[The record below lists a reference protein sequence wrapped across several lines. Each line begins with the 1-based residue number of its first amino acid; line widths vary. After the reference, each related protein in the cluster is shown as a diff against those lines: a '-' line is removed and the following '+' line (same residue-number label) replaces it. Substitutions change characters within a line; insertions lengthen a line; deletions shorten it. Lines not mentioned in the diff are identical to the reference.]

1 MGRYQS
7 TISYCAGS
15 RKESPRRHGGTEQDR
30 KNHEWI
36 SNIGHSELSS
46 VPPRLRGDL
55 ILSILFA
62 TLLFVF
68 ALLPAGVSWAED
80 ELLDKPFR
88 HLFVP
93 LEEFDAV
100 MARNRKGVLLKRPEF
115 EALVAEAIK
124 NKSSEVRPAG
134 LVVSSANYTAKI
146 DGDLLVVTATIQFS
160 NFEKTWAELHF
171 PSDGLSVEKCQ
182 INGQPALAGWHGE
195 NPNLLRIFT
204 DQPGAGTLTLD
215 LSARLS
221 AVGSD
226 LSTAFGVIPAASG
239 ELVVSLPAGKFLVAD
254 GTSLARAGAGDA
266 PAEYRVAIG
275 GKNHVALQITNRQ
288 ASTRTDSLT
297 LINTAMAVA
306 VAPGEVSWST
316 KANLQVVGRPLDKVV
331 CTVPMTLEI
340 TGVESTG
347 LDSWQLAAAP
357 NDPSRTTITLAYR
370 QAFDGNREITFRGV
384 LKAAN
389 DMAWEVPTL
398 VFNDITSQVGIAE
411 VRYPAGVR
419 LRVGELD
426 GVRTVV
432 SQAAA
437 AENGDS
443 LLHFQI
449 WKPGFRLPFVTEPKT
464 REVRAAVT
472 NLLDLNSSGLDFTSV
487 INLQTRLAPLFD
499 AQIHLPASWQIR
511 SVFLGDQPITWQ
523 VIPME
528 AGVNQIRVT
537 FPTPIPAEGTVAL
550 TINAGLEPEK
560 WPVEDEPVR
569 VALPKI
575 QLPQA
580 AVIEGLYGI
589 TAESALDLVPSE
601 LLGLDGPSP
610 EELALLKQKISA
622 SGRELRLGFSLQDSE
637 YRGQLAVSRK
647 PARISSQANTFF
659 RIEPDM
665 LSSHIETLLKIEGG
679 GVRKL
684 IVDLPEAT
692 GTDLRFQLSP
702 GLIPMPQ
709 PNHGGQQ
716 GVTIPYVPI
725 PPLIVEQTAEAPRGN
740 LRRWT
745 LRLDRY
751 ATETSLLSVDIR
763 HPKPAQGPFNCPVLS
778 VIGAERETGF
788 VAIEAS
794 QEQFLS
800 PLATDLSGQPLI
812 KVDPV
817 DFPPARYRPKEPI
830 VAGYRYTRPG
840 WALAVGEQRFDRA
853 HVPTAVGHSAA
864 YQTVLGRN
872 GELQHQADL
881 VFTAI
886 GVQNLKV
893 QLPGDVDLWAVQL
906 DGQPQEIRRQ
916 GEGLLVAV
924 PQDNNTEARHALTL
938 FYRAQA
944 QGSQPLGSDFR
955 QVPPSFTVLDGQ
967 GAEQPLTI
975 LTQSWRLDHPD
986 HLLLVES
993 PGAFQPRADLDQ
1005 DGSLGQ
1011 WSSLLRAPSPK
1022 QIRDSLF
1029 LVSILFLGVWG
1040 VRKTVERFG
1049 WSRAFGG
1056 SAVGFFAVLVVWAQL
1071 PMGPGGRVAVD
1082 FDTAG
1087 LAPKA
1092 SSAPASSTNRVIANS
1107 QADIDAIKPFGMV
1120 DPADGG
1126 AMGGFGGGGGGF
1138 GVAGGMPGGVPLP
1151 APMTEAPFAPPAPAA
1166 EPTPLAA
1173 EFAPAKED
1181 AAKAI
1186 DESVVME
1193 SLKSEEKSKDRF
1205 VGARLGSELQEGR
1218 AGRLDPMAGA
1228 QDGNADAPAPSMDA
1242 LIATD
1247 KKPQQGLPNNFS
1259 DEFDTNG
1266 NGIVDG
1272 RKPADGPAQPQAKLG
1287 GLLSLALAL
1296 VRPDDSR
1303 TREFTYLGEGNTA
1316 VDLHLKFIQRDKS
1329 RDWTGFVMAVV
1340 VVAAWF
1346 LRKLPLTQLGALIA
1360 LLILGSLAIAPLL
1373 PTRCQAVIDGLFFG
1387 GWAALLL
1394 GLVYFGLRC
1403 LKARCCPEVPRT
1415 TTVPLTTTALL
1426 LAMFLA
1432 PGLVSAQEQK
1442 AAPEPEAKLPNHV
1455 VLPYTGDD
1463 PSTADRVY
1471 IPQHLY
1477 LELYKRAH
1485 PEEAVKPAAPIEGW
1499 VVEALHAATFEEAGS
1514 SATVHVKSRMM
1525 LITTRD
1531 TQFAQVL
1538 PIREVALKSAVLDG
1552 KPAAVQTVAT
1562 GYTVVVDKPGL
1573 HVLDVEFDLP
1583 ATTEGPAGRFTLKT
1597 NPTAAAK
1604 LSVQLPKIMG
1614 DRDLKVNGATGLY
1627 RIRETETGPMLETAI
1642 VDRVGDITVS
1652 WQPRAVRG
1660 AGNTIVH
1667 VDTGAAIIVDDTGL
1681 QVNHQFA
1688 YKVRQGAINE
1698 VVFQAPP
1705 ALAIREI
1712 SGPDVGGWQLDGEKD
1727 STRLKVFLR
1736 RTVEDQTNI
1745 TIDLFSPLPVAA
1757 EAQNLPLPEL
1767 VPMDATREIGQVG
1780 LFASGEFAMR
1790 VIDAKGA
1797 AQIDV
1802 GKYQPVAMPHRPE
1815 AAPLAAYRFATRPAS
1830 LTVSL
1835 SRRQPETKC
1844 VAEHGVLVGP
1854 RKLEWASHLQFDLT
1868 GAPRPSVSVT
1878 LPPDYMLMD
1887 VDGSEFISDWY
1898 DTPGEGGYRT
1908 LTVEFDQPRLGQVT
1922 LLLTGQTPRKPEA
1935 TSADL
1940 LPPAAVG
1947 VAKLTSSLAVWLS
1960 DIYSATVRSSDGWKN
1975 APPEQLSDQLRGL
1988 RPIPVQFAFR
1998 ATAAAVQ
2005 PVIVDLSKQV
2015 AQLSADLVVLSAVA
2029 DDSIDYGLTF
2039 RWKISRAATDTFRF
2053 TTPGWLKDR
2062 LELTVPGLRQVDSKV
2077 LDTGEILWTVQL
2089 IDAVRNQFLC
2099 SGVVT
2104 LPPSADD
2111 MVQIPDVRFMDQT
2124 ETGELVP
2131 LESQRRCAIM
2141 VNRSQGQLLPIDDRL
2156 INKIPREQLP
2166 LVVQST
2172 LLDQALSITELS
2184 AQQAL
2189 PRWKISRNATQDT
2202 GRATVTGSDLVTSLT
2217 WDGTWRTKAT
2227 YTVRN
2232 RGQQFL
2238 GLKLPE
2244 GSQLLSVFVKG
2255 QPSRTVTTKLK
2266 EQPIH
2271 LVPLPQT
2278 SVVDLSFDVQITLS
2292 GKLATPLKP
2301 GGLTTQQISLPA
2313 PDVISRDESTDF
2325 GLTVAHTSWQIHTPD
2340 KLDVTL
2346 LRDGSN
2352 VEQLSEEESLLTLE
2366 IQRLDRLRADVDE
2379 MVQIVKSSGPASQK
2393 YQAANNLRQLNRAL
2407 QQQPSFGKPVSKPEA
2422 AQLYEQARTYNESL
2436 QKQINDNTPNS
2447 GEDDAV
2453 QQALPQVQLQ
2463 SDNRD
2468 FVNTNNFSVITSNV
2482 GDGIVVQDSSGVSLK
2497 FDSGSFAG
2505 AVKKSEAAGAKG
2517 KVQQRGR
2524 GELRRSLATQSYGNA
2539 IQGSSQGG
2547 PLGDIKANFRGAM
2560 PNQNGVT
2567 DLHANDFGVQS
2578 QIGPSWNRPEA
2589 LVLQGGTD
2597 LSFAIGSGTV
2607 NGRAWT
2613 QVGGLSLPVQIPEEG
2628 GKTVFSRVGGSPKV
2642 TLALRPRQ
2650 ASTHTLT
2657 WLWSLC
2663 WAAFAVWVMRR
2674 IRHASSSQSFRP
2686 VLGFMA
2692 GLAAIGF
2699 LLLPGDLRALS
2710 LLVFVVSL
2718 IGAMLIGARKLV
2730 EPQE

>member
-1 MGRYQS
+1 MGSYQLS
-7 TISYCAGS
+7 VVSCQKAGPGPRAEGLGPEEGLGVRVRHLQAECRS
-15 RKESPRRHGGTEQDR
+15 FATPLRWLVALFALCLTVLSPRST
-30 KNHEWI
+30 
-36 SNIGHSELSS
+36 
-46 VPPRLRGDL
+46 
-55 ILSILFA
+55 A
-62 TLLFVF
+62 
-68 ALLPAGVSWAED
+68 AED
-80 ELLDKPFR
+80 DLLDKPFR

-115 EALVAEAIK
+115 EALVAQAIK
-124 NKSSEVRPAG
+124 NKSTEVRPAG
-134 LVVSSANYTAKI
+134 LVVSSAIYTAKI
-146 DGDLLVVTATIQFS
+146 DGDQLVVTATIQFN
-160 NFEKTWAELHF
+160 NFEKSWVEFHVPT
-171 PSDGLSVEKCQ
+171 DGLSVEKCL
-182 INGQPALAGWHGE
+182 INGQPTLAGWHGE
-195 NPNLLRIFT
+195 NPNLLRVFT
-204 DQPGAGTLTLD
+204 DQPGAGTLTLN

-254 GTSLARAGAGDA
+254 GVSLARAGVPDA
-266 PAEYRVAIG
+266 PADYRVAIG

-347 LDSWQLAAAP
+347 LDSWQLADTP
-357 NDPSRTTITLAYR
+357 SDPGRTTITLAYR

-384 LKAAN
+384 LKAAS

-432 SQAAA
+432 SQSAI

-499 AQIHLPASWQIR
+499 AQINLPASWQIR
-511 SVFLGDQPITWQ
+511 SVFLGDQPVTWQ
-523 VIPME
+523 IIPME
-528 AGVNQIRVT
+528 AGVNQVRVT
-537 FPTPIPAEGTVAL
+537 FPAPIPAEGTVAL
-550 TINAGLEPEK
+550 TVNAGFEPEK

-589 TAESALDLVPSE
+589 TAEAALDLVPSE
-601 LLGLDGPSP
+601 LSGLDGPSP
-610 EELALLKQKISA
+610 SELALLKQKLAA

-684 IVDLPEAT
+684 IIDLPEAT

-702 GLIPMPQ
+702 SVIPMPVQQ
-709 PNHGGQQ
+709 PNQGGQQ
-716 GVTIPYVPI
+716 GGSFMPRVPI
-725 PPLIVEQTAEAPRGN
+725 PPLIVEQTAEAPRNG

-763 HPKPAQGPFNCPVLS
+763 HPKPAQGPFNCPTLS

-840 WALAVGEQRFDRA
+840 WSLAVGEQRFDRSQ
-853 HVPTAVGHSAA
+853 VPTAVGHSAA

-881 VFTAI
+881 IFTAI

-893 QLPGDVDLWAVQL
+893 QLPENVDLWAVQL

-924 PQDNNTEARHALTL
+924 PQDNNTDARHTLTL

-944 QGSQPLGSDFR
+944 EGAQPLGTDFR
-955 QVPPSFTVLDGQ
+955 QVPPVFTVLDGQ
-967 GAEQPLTI
+967 GAQQPLAI

-993 PGAFQPRADLDQ
+993 PGAFQPKADLDQ

-1029 LVSILFLGVWG
+1029 LVSFLFLAVWG

-1049 WSRAFGG
+1049 WRRALSG
-1056 SAVGFFAVLVVWAQL
+1056 SAVCLFAALVLWAIM

-1082 FDTAG
+1082 FDTAAV
-1087 LAPKA
+1087 APTAAPEGVVA
-1092 SSAPASSTNRVIANS
+1092 SQ
-1107 QADIDAIKPFGMV
+1107 QADIGPLTPFDAV
-1120 DPADGG
+1120 DPANGMT
-1126 AMGGFGGGGGGF
+1126 MGGMGGGGGF
-1138 GVAGGMPGGVPLP
+1138 GGAMPGMALP
-1151 APMTEAPFAPPAPAA
+1151 PDAPMSEAPPAPAA
-1166 EPTPLAA
+1166 EPTPAA
-1173 EFAPAKED
+1173 VEFAPPNEDLAKS
-1181 AAKAI
+1181 I
-1186 DESVVME
+1186 DESVALDA
-1193 SLKSEEKSKDRF
+1193 LKAEEKSKDRF
-1205 VGARLGSELQEGR
+1205 AGRRGAEFRVDEGR
-1218 AGRLDPMAGA
+1218 MEQKQNAFEEAERIQLGEEVAQQEQRLWSRLPARSQAGDK
-1228 QDGNADAPAPSMDA
+1228 PAE
-1242 LIATD
+1242 L
-1247 KKPQQGLPNNFS
+1247 S
-1259 DEFDTNG
+1259 DEFGVINAP
-1266 NGIVDG
+1266 
-1272 RKPADGPAQPQAKLG
+1272 KPASGEVAGKPQAKLG

-1296 VRPDDSR
+1296 ARPEDSR
-1303 TREFTYLGEGNTA
+1303 TREFTYLGEGSTA

-1329 RDWTGFVMAVV
+1329 RDWTGFVMAAV

-1346 LRKLPLTQLGALIA
+1346 LRKLPITQLGALIA
-1360 LLILGSLAIAPLL
+1360 LLIVGSIAIAPLL
-1373 PTRCQAVIDGLFFG
+1373 PTRCQALIDGLFFG

-1394 GLVYFGLRC
+1394 GLAYFGLRC
-1403 LKARCCPEVPRT
+1403 LKARCCPDVPRT

-1426 LAMFLA
+1426 LAMLLA

-1442 AAPEPEAKLPNHV
+1442 AAPETEAKLPNHV

-1485 PEEAVKPAAPIEGW
+1485 PEESTKPTAPIEGW
-1499 VVEALHAATFEEAGS
+1499 VVEALHAATFEQTGNTS
-1514 SATVHVKSRMM
+1514 TVHVKSRMV
-1525 LITTRD
+1525 LITTKD
-1531 TQFAQVL
+1531 TQFAQLL
-1538 PIREVALKSAVLDG
+1538 PIREVALKNAVLDG
-1552 KPAAVQTVAT
+1552 KSAAVQTD
-1562 GYTVVVDKPGL
+1562 GGNYTVVVDKPGL

-1597 NPTAAAK
+1597 IPTAAAQ

-1614 DRDLKVNGATGLY
+1614 DRDLRVNGATGAY
-1627 RIRETETGPMLETAI
+1627 RIREVEAGPLLETA
-1642 VDRVGDITVS
+1642 VDRGGDVTVS

-1667 VDTGAAIIVDDTGL
+1667 VDTGAAIVVDDAGL

-1767 VPMDATREIGQVG
+1767 VPMDATREIGQIG
-1780 LFASGEFAMR
+1780 LFAGGEFAMR
-1790 VIDAKGA
+1790 VIDVKGA
-1797 AQIDV
+1797 TQIDV
-1802 GKYQPVAMPHRPE
+1802 GKYQPVAVPHRPE

-1830 LTVSL
+1830 LSVSL

-1878 LPPDYMLMD
+1878 LPPDYLLMD

-1908 LTVEFDQPRLGQVT
+1908 FTVEFDQPRLGQVT

-1935 TSADL
+1935 TNADL

-1960 DIYSATVRSSDGWKN
+1960 DIYSATVRSSEGWKN
-1975 APPEQLSDQLRGL
+1975 ASPEQLSEALRAL
-1988 RPIPVQFAFR
+1988 RPTPVQFAFR
-1998 ATAAAVQ
+1998 ATAATSQ

-2077 LDTGEILWTVQL
+2077 LDNGEILWTVQL

-2104 LPPSADD
+2104 LPPPADD

-2131 LESQRRCAIM
+2131 LESQRRCAIV
-2141 VNRSQGQLLPIDDRL
+2141 VNRSQAQLLPIDDRL

-2184 AQQAL
+2184 GQQAL

-2278 SVVDLSFDVQITLS
+2278 SVVDLSFDVQITLA

-2366 IQRLDRLRADVDE
+2366 IQRMDRLRADIDE

-2407 QQQPSFGKPVSKPEA
+2407 QNQSSFGKPASKPEA
-2422 AQLYEQARTYNESL
+2422 ALLYEQARTYNESL
-2436 QKQINDNTPNS
+2436 QKQINDNTPQS
-2447 GEDDAV
+2447 GEDDQV
-2453 QQALPQVQLQ
+2453 QQALPQVLLQ

-2468 FVNTNNFSVITSNV
+2468 FVNLNNSGVITGNSFE
-2482 GDGIVVQDSSGVSLK
+2482 GIVVQDTAGVNLS
-2497 FDSGSFAG
+2497 FGSGSFAG
-2505 AVKKSEAAGAKG
+2505 KAVDKKSEAAGAKG
-2517 KVQQRGR
+2517 KVMQRGR
-2524 GELRRSLATQSYGNA
+2524 GELRKSLEAQSYGNA
-2539 IQGSSQGG
+2539 
-2547 PLGDIKANFRGAM
+2547 
-2560 PNQNGVT
+2560 
-2567 DLHANDFGVQS
+2567 
-2578 QIGPSWNRPEA
+2578 
-2589 LVLQGGTD
+2589 LQGGDVAKFNDVPFRQGSFD
-2597 LSFAIGSGTV
+2597 LNV
-2607 NGRAWT
+2607 NGRLSVQQGQNELFTDGVIDIGGGANAWFDVDTQGRNGQATAWT
-2613 QVGGLSLPVQIPEEG
+2613 QVGGLSLPIQIPEEG

-2650 ASTHTLT
+2650 ASTRTLT

-2663 WAAFAVWVMRR
+2663 WAAFAAWVVRR
-2674 IRHASSSQSFRP
+2674 IRHASGSQSFRP
-2686 VLGFMA
+2686 VLGFLA
-2692 GLAAIGF
+2692 GLAAVGF
-2699 LLLPGDLRALS
+2699 LLLPDQLRILS
-2710 LLVFVVSL
+2710 LLVFIVSL
-2718 IGAMLIGARKLV
+2718 IAALLIGIRQEA
-2730 EPQE
+2730 EPQ

>member
-1 MGRYQS
+1 MGSHQLSVVSCQKAGRWPRAQGLGPEG
-7 TISYCAGS
+7 TICQQPIKDQG
-15 RKESPRRHGGTEQDR
+15 PRTKDSAAVRT
-30 KNHEWI
+30 
-36 SNIGHSELSS
+36 
-46 VPPRLRGDL
+46 L
-55 ILSILFA
+55 IA
-62 TLLFVF
+62 ALLFLVTWF
-68 ALLPAGVSWAED
+68 SPVPAD
-80 ELLDKPFR
+80 DDLLDKPFR

-93 LEEFDAV
+93 LEEFDSV

-124 NKSSEVRPAG
+124 NKSTEVRPAG
-134 LVVSSANYTAKI
+134 LVVSAANYTAKI
-146 DGDLLVVTATIQFS
+146 DGDLLLVTATIQFN
-160 NFEKTWAELHF
+160 NFEKTWAEIHF

-254 GTSLARAGAGDA
+254 GVSLARAGVPDA

-306 VAPGEVSWST
+306 VAPGEVAWST

-347 LDSWQLAAAP
+347 LDSWQLADTP
-357 NDPSRTTITLAYR
+357 NDPARTTITLAYR

-384 LKAAN
+384 LKAAS

-411 VRYPAGVR
+411 VRYPPGVR

-432 SQAAA
+432 SQAAV

-472 NLLDLNSSGLDFTSV
+472 NLLDLNAGGLDFTSV

-499 AQIHLPASWQIR
+499 AQINLPASWQIR
-511 SVFLGDQPITWQ
+511 SVFLGDQPVTWQ

-528 AGVNQIRVT
+528 AGVNQVRVT
-537 FPTPIPAEGTVAL
+537 FPAPIPAEGTVAL

-610 EELALLKQKISA
+610 EELALLKQKIAA

-684 IVDLPEAT
+684 IIDLPEAT

-702 GLIPMPQ
+702 GLVPMPQ
-709 PNHGGQQ
+709 PNNNGGQQ

-725 PPLIVEQTAEAPRGN
+725 PPLIVEQTAEAPRNGV
-740 LRRWT
+740 RRWT

-751 ATETSLLSVDIR
+751 ATETSLLAVDIR

-800 PLATDLSGQPLI
+800 PLANDLSAQPLI

-840 WALAVGEQRFDRA
+840 WSLTVGEQRFDRA
-853 HVPTAVGHSAA
+853 QVPTAVGHSAA

-893 QLPGDVDLWAVQL
+893 QLPGNVDLWAVQL

-924 PQDNNTEARHALTL
+924 PQDNNTEARHTLTL

-944 QGSQPLGSDFR
+944 AGAQSLATDFR
-955 QVPPSFTVLDGQ
+955 QVPPAFTVLDGQ
-967 GAEQPLTI
+967 GTEQPLAI

-993 PGAFQPRADLDQ
+993 PGAFQPKTDLDQ

-1029 LVSILFLGVWG
+1029 LVSLLFLGVWG

-1056 SAVGFFAVLVVWAQL
+1056 SAVGLFAILIVWAVL
-1071 PMGPGGRVAVD
+1071 PMGAGGRVAVD
-1082 FDTAG
+1082 M
-1087 LAPKA
+1087 APA
-1092 SSAPASSTNRVIANS
+1092 APAMNYANTSAPTGEIVNHQEDFNGL
-1107 QADIDAIKPFGMV
+1107 QPFGMRDAV
-1120 DPADGG
+1120 DGG
-1126 AMGGFGGGGGGF
+1126 AMGGGGGF
-1138 GVAGGMPGGVPLP
+1138 GDAAGYPGGVPLP
-1151 APMTEAPFAPPAPAA
+1151 VPVTSAPLAPPAPAA
-1166 EPTPLAA
+1166 EPTGLAA
-1173 EFAPAKED
+1173 EYAPAKED

-1186 DESVVME
+1186 DESVMME
-1193 SLKSEEKSKDRF
+1193 SLKSEEKSKDRLS
-1205 VGARLGSELQEGR
+1205 GARRGSELQVEEGR
-1218 AGRLDPMAGA
+1218 VQQDRQRFEVPARVTPGQQAADPLDDLAA
-1228 QDGNADAPAPSMDA
+1228 F
-1242 LIATD
+1242 D
-1247 KKPQQGLPNNFS
+1247 KKPVQFS

-1266 NGIVDG
+1266 NGLINAP
-1272 RKPADGPAQPQAKLG
+1272 KPASGAVAGKPQAKLG

-1303 TREFTYLGEGNTA
+1303 TREFTYLGEGSTA
-1316 VDLHLKFIQRDKS
+1316 ADLHLKFVQRDKS
-1329 RDWTGFVMAVV
+1329 RDWTGFVMAAV

-1346 LRKLPLTQLGALIA
+1346 LRKLPLTQLGSLIA

-1403 LKARCCPEVPRT
+1403 LKARCCPDVPRT

-1432 PGLVSAQEQK
+1432 PGLVSAQDQK
-1442 AAPEPEAKLPNHV
+1442 AAEVTEPKLPNHV

-1485 PEEAVKPAAPIEGW
+1485 PEEAVKPAAPIDGW
-1499 VVEALHAATFEEAGS
+1499 VVEALHAATFEQAGN

-1525 LITTRD
+1525 LITTKG

-1667 VDTGAAIIVDDTGL
+1667 VDTGAAIVVDDAGL

-1736 RTVEDQTNI
+1736 RTVEDQTSI
-1745 TIDLFSPLPVAA
+1745 SIDLFSPLPVAA

-1767 VPMDATREIGQVG
+1767 VPMDATREIGQIG
-1780 LFASGEFAMR
+1780 LFAGGEFAMR

-1797 AQIDV
+1797 TQIDV
-1802 GKYQPVAMPHRPE
+1802 GKYQPVAVPHRPE

-1844 VAEHGVLVGP
+1844 IAEHGVLVGP

-1878 LPPDYMLMD
+1878 LPPDYLLMD

-1935 TSADL
+1935 TNADL
-1940 LPPAAVG
+1940 LPPAAIG

-1960 DIYSATVRSSDGWKN
+1960 DIYSATVRTSDGWKN
-1975 APPEQLSDQLRGL
+1975 AAPEQLSDALRAL

-1998 ATAAAVQ
+1998 ATAATSL
-2005 PVIVDLSKQV
+2005 PVIVDLTRQV
-2015 AQLSADLVVLSAVA
+2015 AQLSADLVILSAVA

-2077 LDTGEILWTVQL
+2077 LDNGEILWTVQL

-2104 LPPSADD
+2104 LPPPADD

-2131 LESQRRCAIM
+2131 LESQRRCAIV

-2166 LVVQST
+2166 LEVQST

-2238 GLKLPE
+2238 GLRVPE

-2278 SVVDLSFDVQITLS
+2278 SVVDLSFDVQITLA

-2301 GGLTTQQISLPA
+2301 GGLATQQISLPA

-2352 VEQLSEEESLLTLE
+2352 VEQLTEEEWFATQL
-2366 IQRLDRLRADVDE
+2366 IRKGDRLRADMDE
-2379 MVQIVKSSGPASQK
+2379 MIQIVKSSGNASQK
-2393 YQAANNLRQLNRAL
+2393 SQAVSNLRQIGEVLK
-2407 QQQPSFGKPVSKPEA
+2407 QQSIFDQPASKPEA
-2422 AQLYEQARTYNESL
+2422 VQLFDQARSYNESL
-2436 QKQINDNTPNS
+2436 QKQINDNTPQS
-2447 GEDDAV
+2447 GEAV
-2453 QQALPQVQLQ
+2453 QQALPQIQAQ

-2468 FVNTNNFSVITSNV
+2468 FVNMNNFSVITSNG
-2482 GDGIVVQDSSGVSLK
+2482 GDGIVVQDNSGVNLK
-2497 FDSGSFAG
+2497 FNSESFAG
-2505 AVKKSEAAGAKG
+2505 AVSGKKSEAAGAKG
-2517 KVQQRGR
+2517 MKMQRGR

-2539 IQGSSQGG
+2539 IQGGQGQQGG
-2547 PLGDIKANFRGAM
+2547 VGGEFGFTVNSRIDM
-2560 PNQNGVT
+2560 PNQQRMNNLFTNTNGSLSFQQGQNGT
-2567 DLHANDFGVQS
+2567 
-2578 QIGPSWNRPEA
+2578 SWNRPLA
-2589 LVLQGGTD
+2589 LGLQGGTD
-2597 LSFAIGSGTV
+2597 ITFALGTGDLG
-2607 NGRAWT
+2607 GRTWT
-2613 QVGGLSLPVQIPEEG
+2613 QVGGLSLPVQIPEES

-2642 TLALRPRQ
+2642 TIALRPRQ
-2650 ASTHTLT
+2650 ASTRTLT

-2663 WAAFAVWVMRR
+2663 WAAFAVWVIRR
-2674 IRHASSSQSFRP
+2674 IRHASGSQSFRP

-2699 LLLPGDLRALS
+2699 LLLPDDLRVLS

-2718 IGAMLIGARKLV
+2718 IGALLIGVRRQTEA
-2730 EPQE
+2730 E

>member
-1 MGRYQS
+1 
-7 TISYCAGS
+7 
-15 RKESPRRHGGTEQDR
+15 
-30 KNHEWI
+30 
-36 SNIGHSELSS
+36 
-46 VPPRLRGDL
+46 
-55 ILSILFA
+55 
-62 TLLFVF
+62 
-68 ALLPAGVSWAED
+68 
-80 ELLDKPFR
+80 
-88 HLFVP
+88 
-93 LEEFDAV
+93 
-100 MARNRKGVLLKRPEF
+100 
-115 EALVAEAIK
+115 
-124 NKSSEVRPAG
+124 
-134 LVVSSANYTAKI
+134 
-146 DGDLLVVTATIQFS
+146 
-160 NFEKTWAELHF
+160 
-171 PSDGLSVEKCQ
+171 
-182 INGQPALAGWHGE
+182 
-195 NPNLLRIFT
+195 
-204 DQPGAGTLTLD
+204 
-215 LSARLS
+215 
-221 AVGSD
+221 
-226 LSTAFGVIPAASG
+226 
-239 ELVVSLPAGKFLVAD
+239 
-254 GTSLARAGAGDA
+254 
-266 PAEYRVAIG
+266 
-275 GKNHVALQITNRQ
+275 
-288 ASTRTDSLT
+288 
-297 LINTAMAVA
+297 
-306 VAPGEVSWST
+306 
-316 KANLQVVGRPLDKVV
+316 
-331 CTVPMTLEI
+331 
-340 TGVESTG
+340 
-347 LDSWQLAAAP
+347 
-357 NDPSRTTITLAYR
+357 
-370 QAFDGNREITFRGV
+370 
-384 LKAAN
+384 
-389 DMAWEVPTL
+389 
-398 VFNDITSQVGIAE
+398 
-411 VRYPAGVR
+411 
-419 LRVGELD
+419 
-426 GVRTVV
+426 
-432 SQAAA
+432 
-437 AENGDS
+437 
-443 LLHFQI
+443 
-449 WKPGFRLPFVTEPKT
+449 
-464 REVRAAVT
+464 
-472 NLLDLNSSGLDFTSV
+472 
-487 INLQTRLAPLFD
+487 
-499 AQIHLPASWQIR
+499 
-511 SVFLGDQPITWQ
+511 
-523 VIPME
+523 
-528 AGVNQIRVT
+528 
-537 FPTPIPAEGTVAL
+537 
-550 TINAGLEPEK
+550 
-560 WPVEDEPVR
+560 
-569 VALPKI
+569 
-575 QLPQA
+575 
-580 AVIEGLYGI
+580 
-589 TAESALDLVPSE
+589 
-601 LLGLDGPSP
+601 
-610 EELALLKQKISA
+610 
-622 SGRELRLGFSLQDSE
+622 
-637 YRGQLAVSRK
+637 VSRK

-659 RIEPDM
+659 RIEPEM

-679 GVRKL
+679 GVRNL

-702 GLIPMPQ
+702 GLIPMPVQQ
-709 PNHGGQQ
+709 PDQGGQQ
-716 GVTIPYVPI
+716 GGAIMPRVPI
-725 PPLIVEQTAEAPRGN
+725 PPLIVEQTAEAPRNGV
-740 LRRWT
+740 RRWT

-788 VAIEAS
+788 VVIEAS

-800 PLATDLSGQPLI
+800 PLATDLTGQPLI

-817 DFPPARYRPKEPI
+817 DFPPARYRPQEPI

-853 HVPTAVGHSAA
+853 QVPTAVGHSAA

-893 QLPGDVDLWAVQL
+893 QLPENVDLWAVQL

-924 PQDNNTEARHALTL
+924 PQDNNTEARHTLTL

-944 QGSQPLGSDFR
+944 PGLQPLGSDFR
-955 QVPPSFTVLDGQ
+955 QVPPTFTVLDGQ
-967 GAEQPLTI
+967 GTQQPLAI

-986 HLLLVES
+986 HLLLVDS
-993 PGAFQPRADLDQ
+993 PGAFQPKADLDQ

-1029 LVSILFLGVWG
+1029 LVSFLFLAVWG

-1049 WSRAFGG
+1049 WRRALSG
-1056 SAVGFFAVLVVWAQL
+1056 SAVCLFAALVLWKIM

-1082 FDTAG
+1082 MTPSSPAMNYADSPATM
-1087 LAPKA
+1087 
-1092 SSAPASSTNRVIANS
+1092 SAPSVVLFSDGHS
-1107 QADIDAIKPFGMV
+1107 
-1120 DPADGG
+1120 DPANGMTTGG
-1126 AMGGFGGGGGGF
+1126 MGGGGGGF
-1138 GVAGGMPGGVPLP
+1138 GGAMPGMALPLES
-1151 APMTEAPFAPPAPAA
+1151 PMSEAAPAPAA
-1166 EPTPLAA
+1166 EPAPAAA
-1173 EFAPAKED
+1173 EFAPPIEDLAKS
-1181 AAKAI
+1181 I
-1186 DESVVME
+1186 DESVAMDA
-1193 SLKSEEKSKDRF
+1193 LKAEEKSKDRIAGRRF
-1205 VGARLGSELQEGR
+1205 STEEQEQSFFRNTEGR
-1218 AGRLDPMAGA
+1218 TGRLDAGA
-1228 QDGNADAPAPSMDA
+1228 
-1242 LIATD
+1242 
-1247 KKPQQGLPNNFS
+1247 GLPDPQAVGDLFPANTVRSELS
-1259 DEFDTNG
+1259 DEAKNF
-1266 NGIVDG
+1266 DG
-1272 RKPADGPAQPQAKLG
+1272 RRDWPAQTSAGLHGAVAGKPQAKLG

-1296 VRPDDSR
+1296 ARPEDSR
-1303 TREFTYLGEGNTA
+1303 TREFTYLGEGSTA

-1329 RDWTGFVMAVV
+1329 RDWTGFVMAAV

-1360 LLILGSLAIAPLL
+1360 LLIVGSIAIAPLL
-1373 PTRCQAVIDGLFFG
+1373 PTRCQALIDGLFFG
-1387 GWAALLL
+1387 GWAALFL
-1394 GLVYFGLRC
+1394 GLAYFGLRC
-1403 LKARCCPEVPRT
+1403 LKARCCPDVPQT

-1426 LAMFLA
+1426 LAMFLT
-1432 PGLVSAQEQK
+1432 PGLVSAQEQN
-1442 AAPEPEAKLPNHV
+1442 AAPEPDAKLPNHV

-1485 PEEAVKPAAPIEGW
+1485 PEETTKPDAPFGGLAIET
-1499 VVEALHAATFEEAGS
+1499 LI
-1514 SATVHVKSRMM
+1514 SAEFKESGKESLVHIKSRIV
-1525 LITTRD
+1525 LRSLRD
-1531 TQFAQVL
+1531 TQVAVSL
-1538 PIREVALKSAVLDG
+1538 PFREVALTSAIMNG
-1552 KPAAVQTVAT
+1552 KPAAVQTVGP
-1562 GYTVVVDKPGL
+1562 GYEVLVDKAGL
-1573 HVLDVEFDLP
+1573 YVLDVEFDVP
-1583 ATTEGPAGRFTLKT
+1583 AITEGPAGRFTLKT

-1667 VDTGAAIIVDDTGL
+1667 VDTGAAIVVDDAGL

-1698 VVFQAPP
+1698 VVFQAPL

-1780 LFASGEFAMR
+1780 LFAGGEFAMR
-1790 VIDAKGA
+1790 VIDVKGA
-1797 AQIDV
+1797 TQIDV
-1802 GKYQPVAMPHRPE
+1802 GKYQPVAVPHRPE

-1844 VAEHGVLVGP
+1844 IAEHGVLVGP

-1878 LPPDYMLMD
+1878 LPPDYLLMD

-1922 LLLTGQTPRKPEA
+1922 LLLTGQTPRKPEV
-1935 TSADL
+1935 TNADL
-1940 LPPAAVG
+1940 LPPAAIG

-1960 DIYSATVRSSDGWKN
+1960 DIYSATVRSSEGWKN
-1975 APPEQLSDQLRGL
+1975 AAPEQLSDALRAL

-1998 ATAAAVQ
+1998 ATAATSQ
-2005 PVIVDLSKQV
+2005 PVVVDLSKQV

-2077 LDTGEILWTVQL
+2077 LDNGEILWTVQL

-2104 LPPSADD
+2104 LPPPADD

-2124 ETGELVP
+2124 ETGDLVP
-2131 LESQRRCAIM
+2131 LESQRRCAIV

-2184 AQQAL
+2184 SQQAL

-2202 GRATVTGSDLVTSLT
+2202 GRAIVTGSDLVTSLT

-2238 GLKLPE
+2238 GLRLPE

-2278 SVVDLSFDVQITLS
+2278 SVVDLSFDVQITLA

-2301 GGLTTQQISLPA
+2301 GGLATQQVSLPA

-2346 LRDGSN
+2346 LR
-2352 VEQLSEEESLLTLE
+2352 EC
-2366 IQRLDRLRADVDE
+2366 RAAD
-2379 MVQIVKSSGPASQK
+2379 
-2393 YQAANNLRQLNRAL
+2393 
-2407 QQQPSFGKPVSKPEA
+2407 
-2422 AQLYEQARTYNESL
+2422 
-2436 QKQINDNTPNS
+2436 
-2447 GEDDAV
+2447 
-2453 QQALPQVQLQ
+2453 
-2463 SDNRD
+2463 
-2468 FVNTNNFSVITSNV
+2468 
-2482 GDGIVVQDSSGVSLK
+2482 
-2497 FDSGSFAG
+2497 
-2505 AVKKSEAAGAKG
+2505 
-2517 KVQQRGR
+2517 GR
-2524 GELRRSLATQSYGNA
+2524 GIAADAGDSAHGPPAGRYRRD
-2539 IQGSSQGG
+2539 G
-2547 PLGDIKANFRGAM
+2547 PDRE
-2560 PNQNGVT
+2560 VE
-2567 DLHANDFGVQS
+2567 
-2578 QIGPSWNRPEA
+2578 RPRE
-2589 LVLQGGTD
+2589 
-2597 LSFAIGSGTV
+2597 
-2607 NGRAWT
+2607 
-2613 QVGGLSLPVQIPEEG
+2613 
-2628 GKTVFSRVGGSPKV
+2628 PKV
-2642 TLALRPRQ
+2642 SGGQ
-2650 ASTHTLT
+2650 
-2657 WLWSLC
+2657 
-2663 WAAFAVWVMRR
+2663 
-2674 IRHASSSQSFRP
+2674 QSP
-2686 VLGFMA
+2686 
-2692 GLAAIGF
+2692 
-2699 LLLPGDLRALS
+2699 LS
-2710 LLVFVVSL
+2710 
-2718 IGAMLIGARKLV
+2718 K
-2730 EPQE
+2730 